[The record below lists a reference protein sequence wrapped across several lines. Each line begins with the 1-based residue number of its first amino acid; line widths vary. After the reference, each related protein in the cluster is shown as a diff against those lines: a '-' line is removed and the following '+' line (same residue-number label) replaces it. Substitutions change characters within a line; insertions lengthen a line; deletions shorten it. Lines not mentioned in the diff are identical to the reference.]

1 VLKSIAGAAGEDA
14 SSERDFSRAEA
25 LVKLLNE
32 HNELDDAAI
41 IKFAGAR
48 KIEEVA
54 ASLAVLNNVPTAMMV
69 RLLEGPRSDLILIP
83 CKSVG
88 LSWLAVETILSKRPL
103 QQPIPEQTLQ
113 LARKD
118 YGKLSTETAQ
128 RTLRFWQVHNK
139 IEK

>member
-1 VLKSIAGAAGEDA
+1 
-14 SSERDFSRAEA
+14 
-25 LVKLLNE
+25 
-32 HNELDDAAI
+32 
-41 IKFAGAR
+41 
-48 KIEEVA
+48 
-54 ASLAVLNNVPTAMMV
+54 
-69 RLLEGPRSDLILIP
+69 
-83 CKSVG
+83 